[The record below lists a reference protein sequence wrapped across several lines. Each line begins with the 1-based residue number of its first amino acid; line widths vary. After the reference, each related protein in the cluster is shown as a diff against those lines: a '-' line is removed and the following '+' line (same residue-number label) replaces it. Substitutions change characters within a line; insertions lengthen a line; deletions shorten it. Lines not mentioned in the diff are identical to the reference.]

1 MTLKFNQNLYS
12 KAAIIKA
19 SYHFTDKYYVHLD
32 KDTNYFIVDIRSKD
46 SSTEESIQGMFEN
59 ELLAQTTREEIFK
72 QTHTLRELIMARA
85 FATTVIEDAP
95 VNNIQSESVDG
106 SGVFEDWFNE
116 K

>member
-1 MTLKFNQNLYS
+1 MTLRFNQDLYS

-19 SYHFTDKYYVHLD
+19 AYHFTDNYYVHLD
-32 KDTNYFIVDIRSKD
+32 KDTQYYIVDIRSKGTASED
-46 SSTEESIQGMFEN
+46 SLQGTFEN

-72 QTHTLRELIMARA
+72 QTHNLRELIMARA

-95 VNNIQSESVDG
+95 VDNVQSESVDA
-106 SGVFEDWFNE
+106 SGVFEDWFDE